1 MALDKTKL
9 KELEDNKMIT
19 ISYTDEF
26 DDVME
31 YDFIFNDGKIFMES
45 SENGNLF
52 VANIDDIDVSDIPN
66 WKDIERWY
74 RRFGVNIIK
83 YILENKGIDY
93 KVFKEWYD
101 EDYKLYIG
109 VGELCG
115 IGVDYWLAESNVI
128 LSDYID

>member
-1 MALDKTKL
+1 
-9 KELEDNKMIT
+9 MIC

-26 DDVME
+26 DDVMQ
-31 YDFIFNDGKIFMES
+31 YDFIFYDGKIFMES
-45 SENGNLF
+45 SNNGNMF

-83 YILENKGIDY
+83 SILENTGIDY
-93 KVFKEWYD
+93 KIFKEWYD

-109 VGELCG
+109 IAELCG

-128 LSDYID
+128 LSDYIDY